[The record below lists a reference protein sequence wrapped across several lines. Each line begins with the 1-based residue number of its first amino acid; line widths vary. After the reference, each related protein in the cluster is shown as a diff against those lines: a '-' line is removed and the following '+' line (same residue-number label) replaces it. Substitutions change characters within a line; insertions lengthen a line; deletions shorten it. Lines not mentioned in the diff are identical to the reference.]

1 MIGSETELK
10 GKEDTVFFLKFPVH
24 TLSDLQVKFLGNSHF
39 TSLFKTFLHSLHLSF
54 LPLLLLILLIFSSDG
69 VSSGQYANEHLV
81 YVRLNSDGIPWTSQ
95 DFTYLQQKNYDEN
108 LITIIQKSVKFKD
121 ISEVQKFRE
130 ENLVFVYHM
139 RDREITMKNFGVMS
153 DEKVKEKEKKKEKK
167 KKKKG

>member
-1 MIGSETELK
+1 M
-10 GKEDTVFFLKFPVH
+10 
-24 TLSDLQVKFLGNSHF
+24 
-39 TSLFKTFLHSLHLSF
+39 
-54 LPLLLLILLIFSSDG
+54 
-69 VSSGQYANEHLV
+69 

-153 DEKVKEKEKKKEKK
+153 DEKVKEHEKEKEG
-167 KKKKG
+167 KGEGEGE